1 MAAAVA
7 LFFAE
12 LCPAGIHPTTFKEA
26 AAEPAGAQYPGN
38 VPPAEYVHILVE
50 VQAHGFPI
58 SSLVPVHVAAGPAA
72 TLVHVAS
79 VPPAQ
84 VPLLW

>member
-38 VPPAEYVHILVE
+38 VPPAEYVHILVG

-72 TLVHVAS
+72 TPVHCTPP
-79 VPPAQ
+79 PPAQ